1 MTEDDDDDINE
12 MQIVILLNQPCSSN
26 PNKTQLNWG
35 KGIFLIDSRK
45 FNHHHNYHRYALWNS
60 SGADPDPPGPTAQEP
75 FEEECEDLIDGGGGW
90 WQS

>member
-60 SGADPDPPGPTAQEP
+60 SEADPDQGPNLEP